1 MSSDPERPI
10 APDTITDDTLLL
22 LNRATLD
29 THTIRATAHELNN
42 VFQMI
47 SGSSELLE
55 LNSQFPAALQ
65 PKLQAIAR
73 HTSRGR
79 DLVDAVADLARPTS
93 QGGTV
98 VDVTRAFA
106 RVTQLRAYE
115 HARAGIELT
124 STVHGEPL
132 VLNAEPR
139 DVLLMLLNLVVN
151 AEQAVANVETRRI
164 ALTASAAG
172 QNCEIVVADSGQGV
186 LGANDPFA
194 PLVTTKSPAVAP
206 GLGLPATRLLAMRS
220 GGKVALRDG
229 ASGIQAVLTLPLQPR
244 T

>member
-1 MSSDPERPI
+1 MSSDPERPS
-10 APDTITDDTLLL
+10 APDAISDDTLLL
-22 LNRATLD
+22 LNRATLV

-55 LNSQFPAALQ
+55 LNAQFPADLQ

-73 HTSRGR
+73 HTARGR

-93 QGGTV
+93 QGGNV

-106 RVTQLRAYE
+106 RVAQLRSYE

-124 STVHGEPL
+124 ATIHGEPL
-132 VLNAEPR
+132 VVNAEPR

-151 AEQAVANVETRRI
+151 AEQAVANVEARKI
-164 ALTASAAG
+164 ALTASAVG
-172 QNCEIVVADSGQGV
+172 QNCEIVIADSGRGV
-186 LGANDPFA
+186 LGGDDPFR
-194 PLVTTKSPAVAP
+194 PLVTTKSPALAP
-206 GLGLPATRLLAMRS
+206 GLGLPATRVLAARY
-220 GGKVALRDG
+220 GGTIALRDG

-244 T
+244 A